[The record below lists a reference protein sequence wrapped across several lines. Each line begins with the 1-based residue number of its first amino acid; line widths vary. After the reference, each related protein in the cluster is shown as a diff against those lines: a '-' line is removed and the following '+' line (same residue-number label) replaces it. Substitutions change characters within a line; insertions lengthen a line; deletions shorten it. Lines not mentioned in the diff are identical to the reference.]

1 MSDPVTDAAP
11 GHGSD
16 HGEEPPPAP
25 TRGFAARLSFYLG
38 SAGLLIAMATDATAV
53 LGRHTGFALL
63 GAIEIVQ
70 AAIVLITAASMVSV
84 TLGRGHAAVHILTER
99 LSKQRA
105 HRLQRVA
112 ALLGALT
119 IALLIAGSAILLSDL
134 WGGHERSELLHIPL
148 RWFRAL
154 MIAALAFILILF
166 VRQAMA
172 GRRGDDA

>member
-11 GHGSD
+11 D

-25 TRGFAARLSFYLG
+25 THGLAARLSFYLG
-38 SAGLLIAMATDATAV
+38 SAGLLIAMATDAIAV

-99 LSKQRA
+99 LSRA
-105 HRLQRVA
+105 RARRLERVA
-112 ALLGALT
+112 ALLGAT
-119 IALLIAGSAILLSDL
+119 AIALLIAGSAILLGDL

-148 RWFRAL
+148 RWFRVL

-166 VRQAMA
+166 VRQAMS